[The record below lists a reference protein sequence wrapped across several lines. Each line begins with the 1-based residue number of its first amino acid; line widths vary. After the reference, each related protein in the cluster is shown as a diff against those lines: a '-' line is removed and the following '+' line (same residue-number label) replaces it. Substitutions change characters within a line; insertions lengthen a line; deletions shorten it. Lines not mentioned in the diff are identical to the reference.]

1 MRISTSY
8 KYDTLQ
14 FDIQNAADR
23 LATITQQVATGKRIN
38 QPSDDPVGVGQ
49 TINMRSLQSAM
60 EQYQSNLNTAK
71 GSLGTVDN
79 TASDITDL
87 LNQANQIAVSGA
99 SGTTDQIGRN
109 AMAAQITSLQARLV
123 DLANTKGPDGSYIF
137 AGQKTNT
144 KPYTINAG
152 GLVFNGNV
160 NPIRVETGPG
170 ETVQANVP
178 GEPMISD
185 LYTRL
190 ESLKS
195 NLTGGQVGAISGID
209 LANLKSS
216 LDTVSN
222 MRGDVGAR
230 MQTVQDMTSQWQR
243 RSDDLT
249 KNISDVEDI
258 DMSAAM
264 VQYQQAT
271 QAYQAALTVAG
282 QGFRLSILDF
292 IN

>member
-79 TASDITDL
+79 TAADITDL

>member
-79 TASDITDL
+79 TAADITDL

-144 KPYTINAG
+144 KPYTISAG